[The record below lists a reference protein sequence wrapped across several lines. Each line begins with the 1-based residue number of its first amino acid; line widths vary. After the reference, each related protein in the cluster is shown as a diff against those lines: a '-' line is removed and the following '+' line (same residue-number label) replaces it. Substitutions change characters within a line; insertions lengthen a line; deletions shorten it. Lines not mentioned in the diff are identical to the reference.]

1 MCHVGLRFV
10 LNVKLSRLD
19 QSSITVVHKHRITF
33 SNKCD
38 TFNARSPIEAFLSS
52 EKSDVEFREVELTI
66 DKVPVTLNLG
76 FYIRIELD
84 MHLNMYV
91 NFS

>member
-1 MCHVGLRFV
+1 VCHVGLQFV
-10 LNVKLSRLD
+10 LNVKLSKLD
-19 QSSITVVHKHRITF
+19 QSSITVVHEHRITF
-33 SNKCD
+33 RKCG

-52 EKSDVEFREVELTI
+52 EKSDVEFREVELTT

-84 MHLNMYV
+84 MHLNMDV
-91 NFS
+91 NFA

>member
-1 MCHVGLRFV
+1 MCHVGLQFV

-19 QSSITVVHKHRITF
+19 QISITVVHKHRITF
-33 SNKCD
+33 SKCD

-66 DKVPVTLNLG
+66 DKLPVTLNLG

-84 MHLNMYV
+84 KHLNMYV
-91 NFS
+91 NFA